1 MQPSAETVEI
11 VASKLMEWY
20 ARHKRQF
27 PWRVG
32 MRDDWRVLVTA
43 YLLRKTR
50 AETVAKHYD
59 MVLAA
64 LSSPG
69 KVLELGVEG
78 VEKVLKPLGLHRVR
92 ARQLYELA
100 KALAEG
106 RGGKLPGVGPYTEA
120 LVRCLSRGELVPAV
134 DVNVQR
140 VVARL
145 FGVGD
150 RRQLEELASQLVKA
164 AGTCEL
170 NLAVMDL
177 AALVCRAR
185 KPRCGE
191 CPLAAYCVYAR
202 ISRS

>member
-1 MQPSAETVEI
+1 VQASAETVKL

-20 ARHKRQF
+20 ADHRRQF

-43 YLLRKTR
+43 FLLRKTR

-59 MVLAA
+59 RVLAA
-64 LSSPG
+64 LSSPE
-69 KVLELGVEG
+69 KVLELGVGG
-78 VEKVLKPLGLHRVR
+78 VERLLKPLGLHRVR

-100 KALAEG
+100 RALLEG
-106 RGGKLPGVGPYTEA
+106 RGGRLPGVGPYTEA

-145 FGVGD
+145 FGVAD
-150 RRQLEELASQLVKA
+150 RRRVEELASQLVEA

-177 AALVCRAR
+177 AALICRAR
-185 KPRCGE
+185 KPKCRE
-191 CPLAAYCVYAR
+191 CPLAAYCEYAR
-202 ISRS
+202 VSRS

>member
-1 MQPSAETVEI
+1 VQPGAETVKV

-20 ARHKRQF
+20 ARCKRQF

-43 YLLRKTR
+43 FLLRKTR

-59 MVLAA
+59 RVLAA
-64 LSSPG
+64 LSSPE
-69 KVLELGVEG
+69 KALELGVKGIEDF
-78 VEKVLKPLGLHRVR
+78 LKPLGLHRVR

-100 KALAEG
+100 KALLEG
-106 RGGKLPGVGPYTEA
+106 RGGRLPGVGPYTEA
-120 LVRCLSRGELVPAV
+120 LVRCLNRGELVPAV

-145 FGVGD
+145 FGTSD
-150 RRQLEELASQLVKA
+150 RRRVWELASQLVKA

-191 CPLAAYCVYAR
+191 CPLAAYCEYAR

>member
-1 MQPSAETVEI
+1 VQPSAERVKA
-11 VASKLMEWY
+11 VAARLMEWY

-27 PWRVG
+27 PWRIG
-32 MRDDWRVLVTA
+32 MHESWSVLVTA
-43 YLLRKTR
+43 FLLRKTR

-59 MVLAA
+59 RVLDA
-64 LSSPG
+64 LSSPE
-69 KVLELGVEG
+69 KALELGVKGIED
-78 VEKVLKPLGLHRVR
+78 VLKPLGLYRVR

-100 KALAEG
+100 KALMEG
-106 RGGKLPGVGPYTEA
+106 RGGRLPGVGPYTEA
-120 LVRCLSRGELVPAV
+120 LVRCLSRGEPVPAV

-140 VVARL
+140 VVTRL
-145 FGVGD
+145 FWTSD
-150 RRQLEELASQLVKA
+150 RRQVEKLASQLVEA

-177 AALVCRAR
+177 AAFVCRAR

-191 CPLAAYCVYAR
+191 CPLAAYCEYAR